1 MANVLIA
8 GPIHEA
14 GEAMLKTRND
24 ISCEYMSHTSVA
36 DLDAR
41 IAELD
46 AVLLRLTPFGAATAA
61 KAKKM
66 KVVARY
72 GVGFDAIDVE
82 ALTKH
87 GIPLAVVG
95 EANAVPVAEQALG
108 LMLAVSRQIVVMDRA
123 TRSGDYDAR
132 NASGLTELWQKC
144 VLIVGFGRNG
154 KETARRCAGFDMQV
168 VVADP
173 FVPRET
179 VEAAGYRY
187 VADFHEALGEADFV
201 SLHLPAK
208 GDGRPLMGAEEFA
221 RMKIGSTFIN
231 VARGALV
238 DEAALVA
245 ALSNGHLRGAGL
257 DVTRDEPPAPDN
269 PLLKLDNVT
278 LSPHISALTEEC
290 AQRMSEVSVQN
301 ILDAI
306 DGRLDPKLVVNKEVL
321 R

>member
-1 MANVLIA
+1 M
-8 GPIHEA
+8 
-14 GEAMLKTRND
+14 
-24 ISCEYMSHTSVA
+24 
-36 DLDAR
+36 
-41 IAELD
+41 
-46 AVLLRLTPFGAATAA
+46 
-61 KAKKM
+61 
-66 KVVARY
+66 
-72 GVGFDAIDVE
+72 
-82 ALTKH
+82 
-87 GIPLAVVG
+87 
-95 EANAVPVAEQALG
+95 
-108 LMLAVSRQIVVMDRA
+108 
-123 TRSGDYDAR
+123 
-132 NASGLTELWQKC
+132 
-144 VLIVGFGRNG
+144 
-154 KETARRCAGFDMQV
+154 
-168 VVADP
+168 
-173 FVPRET
+173 
-179 VEAAGYRY
+179 
-187 VADFHEALGEADFV
+187 
-201 SLHLPAK
+201 HLPAK

-245 ALSNGHLRGAGL
+245 ALTNGQLRGAGL